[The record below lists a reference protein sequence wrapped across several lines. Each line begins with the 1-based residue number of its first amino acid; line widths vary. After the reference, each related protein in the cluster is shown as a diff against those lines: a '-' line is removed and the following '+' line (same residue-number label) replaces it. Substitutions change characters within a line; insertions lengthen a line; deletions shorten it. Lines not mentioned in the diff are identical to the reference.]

1 MERRVVSAVALP
13 IPSLDLSNV
22 LARLLDLGPPS
33 EIRANGPTV
42 AAAALDFD
50 RVVLSSIRSG
60 LLTAEAVHDGTS
72 KRERLLAELR
82 EAPVRLEYP
91 LVEGEIMRQRRPR
104 IVRVESD
111 AARRL
116 CAFVGV
122 LGWTEYVAA
131 PVLLDGQVIGFLHAD
146 RQGSHR
152 VVEDR
157 DASALGSFAVCF
169 GIVYERAVLRHRL
182 RVQHQ
187 EMRRM
192 ASWADARTSE
202 LGERSVTLDEDAGGA
217 GTEIVGA
224 GVETRESGLRDLLT
238 RRELEVLKLMVRGE
252 TNAGIARELVVSEGT
267 VKFHVKNV
275 LRKLHAAN
283 RAEATSRYLRLT
295 LNRGNGGTV

>member
-1 MERRVVSAVALP
+1 MSTVALP
-13 IPSLDLSNV
+13 IRSLELGEVLS
-22 LARLLDLGPPS
+22 RLVDLGPAS
-33 EIRANGPTV
+33 EIRARGPSV
-42 AAAALDFD
+42 AAGALAFD

-72 KRERLLAELR
+72 KPERLLAALR
-82 EAPVRLEYP
+82 EVPVRLEYP

-146 RQGSHR
+146 RQVSRR

-157 DASALGSFAVCF
+157 DAAALGSFAVCF

-187 EMRRM
+187 DMRRM

-202 LGERSVTLDEDAGGA
+202 LGERSVSLDEDSAGA
-217 GTEIVGA
+217 GMEIVGR
-224 GVETRESGLRDLLT
+224 GVESQETGLRDLLT